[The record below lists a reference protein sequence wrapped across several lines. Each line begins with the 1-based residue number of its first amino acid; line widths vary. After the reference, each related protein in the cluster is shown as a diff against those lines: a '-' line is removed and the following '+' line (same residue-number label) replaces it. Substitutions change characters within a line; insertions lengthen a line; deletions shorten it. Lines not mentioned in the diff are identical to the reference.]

1 MITFHDN
8 NVFCPNAYLALLW
21 RFGHFPI
28 SPGPRRSPVRPPFL
42 DQLLRL
48 ASFAMSLGAFSKSGS
63 RLVAG
68 AIRSPRGIV
77 EIPPYLLCNQHVSS
91 PRCEYQWTRRWK
103 T

>member
-48 ASFAMSLGAFSKSGS
+48 ASFAMSLGAFSKSWP
-63 RLVAG
+63 RLETG
-68 AIRSPRGIV
+68 AIRSPREIV